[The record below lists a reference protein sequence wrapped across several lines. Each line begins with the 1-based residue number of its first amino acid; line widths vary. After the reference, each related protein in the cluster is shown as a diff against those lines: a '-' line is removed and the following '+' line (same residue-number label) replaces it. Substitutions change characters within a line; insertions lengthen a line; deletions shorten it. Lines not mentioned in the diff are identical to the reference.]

1 MNRISIAQAFNQWKD
16 GGGMGSPFD
25 IHGRHDAP
33 ALAESWNNYTD
44 SLAKDRELCALQY
57 HYAPAYDEDM
67 PGEGTRFNPLAD
79 DREFILTAMAIT
91 LDAVFVPFSQS
102 RSKGEK
108 QPSLNWRVTLKKD
121 GREVIATDYM
131 QGCAHCPAYSSPT
144 MFKSGKLDEYT
155 TKKRIA
161 AECETGRATSSGDH
175 CTSTFSNNGAKIK
188 PPSVVDVLHS
198 LLQDGRA
205 IDSRDFAD
213 WCADYGYDTDSRKAE
228 ENYRACLGIGLK
240 LRGTFGDK
248 TMRELY
254 ELFEDM

>member
-1 MNRISIAQAFNQWKD
+1 MISLSQAFAQWKD

-25 IHGRHDAP
+25 IHGRDDAP

-44 SLAKDRELCALQY
+44 SLAKDGELCALQY

-67 PGEGTRFNPLAD
+67 PGEGRRFDPLAD
-79 DREFILTAMAIT
+79 DREFILDAMGVT

-102 RSKGEK
+102 RNKGEK
-108 QPSLNWRVTLKKD
+108 NPSLNWRVTLKKD

-131 QGCAHCPAYSSPT
+131 QGSGHCPAYSSPT
-144 MFKSGKLDEYT
+144 LFASGKRDEYT
-155 TKKRIA
+155 TQKRIA
-161 AECETGRATSSGDH
+161 AECETGRTTSRGDHRTSSFDASGK
-175 CTSTFSNNGAKIK
+175 KIA
-188 PPSVVDVLHS
+188 PPSVVNVLYS
-198 LLQDGRA
+198 LMQDGRA

-228 ENYRACLGIGLK
+228 ETYRACLDIGLK
-240 LRGTFGDK
+240 LRGTFGEK

-254 ELFEDM
+254 ELFQDM